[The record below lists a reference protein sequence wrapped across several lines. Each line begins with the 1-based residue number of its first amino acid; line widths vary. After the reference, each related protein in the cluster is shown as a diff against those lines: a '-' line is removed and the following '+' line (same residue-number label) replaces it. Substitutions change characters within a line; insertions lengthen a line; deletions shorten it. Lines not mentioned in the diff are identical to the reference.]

1 MKVTLDVHILY
12 IKHYHTLPPKGK
24 GVHYTYPT
32 LLNNELIMVAVC
44 QYLTVLAD
52 GKVSLN
58 RTQNNK
64 INSPCV
70 KIMPLHLM
78 QQVNNVIVPSLE
90 LNLSSQLI
98 SELTAWHWLIK
109 LGYKLKEVKK
119 GVYINGHN
127 QNDVITYQNQFLKDF
142 NVNER

>member
-1 MKVTLDVHILY
+1 MYTY
-12 IKHYHTLPPKGK
+12 IKHYCTLPPKGK
-24 GVHYTYPT
+24 GVHYVYPT
-32 LLNNELIMVAVC
+32 LLNNESIIAAVH

-90 LNLSSQLI
+90 LNLGSQPI
-98 SELTAWHWLIK
+98 SELTTQCWLIK
-109 LGYKLKEVKK
+109 LGYELKEVKK
-119 GVYINGHN
+119 GVYIDGHDRD
-127 QNDVITYQNQFLKDF
+127 DVIAYQNQFLKDF